1 MVIENRKPEGMW
13 EICKMFLRDG
23 EFLYHAIYLIVTM
36 MALGLTPLFY
46 SVLLVD
52 WIKRSQD
59 VIDILKAVSHNYQ
72 KILKTLF
79 L

>member
-1 MVIENRKPEGMW
+1 MLIENRKPEGLW
-13 EICKMFLRDG
+13 EICKMFLRDR

-36 MALGLTPLFY
+36 MGLFTPLFY

-59 VIDILKAVSHNYQ
+59 VIDILKALSHNYQ